1 MPTTT
6 RGPLPPGVYWRRRL
20 AVLSVALVLVLSFG
34 KLLGRAGGD
43 DDPTAARVGA
53 LASPTVTVTADPT
66 DAPTSKAGKDGKN
79 GGKRNGGKNAGQDA
93 TAEETPAAVPTPEP
107 TPTTPP
113 PLAEPTGPCPD
124 DDVFVTATV
133 DGAVGTTDV
142 TVMLNLQTRA
152 TPACTFEVSPDDVSM
167 VISRGRDTVW
177 SSEQCSG
184 AIPTQVVAV
193 RQAAITQVPV
203 VWADAARSDDE
214 CSDRTAYAMPGVYT
228 VSTAVLGG
236 EPTDVQFELAAP
248 AAPVV
253 TQTVTPTVTAEP
265 APAG

>member
-1 MPTTT
+1 VPTTT
-6 RGPLPPGVYWRRRL
+6 RGPLSPGVYWRRRL
-20 AVLSVALVLVLSFG
+20 AVLSIALVLVLGIG
-34 KLLGRAGGD
+34 KLLGRGGGD

-66 DAPTSKAGKDGKN
+66 DAPTRTTGKGKN
-79 GGKRNGGKNAGQDA
+79 GDKKNGKGGKNAGTQV
-93 TAEETPAAVPTPEP
+93 EETPAAVPTPEP

-113 PLAEPTGPCPD
+113 PLAEPSGACPD

-133 DGAVGTTDV
+133 DGAVGAADV
-142 TVMLNLQTRA
+142 TVMLNLQTRV
-152 TPACTFEVSPDDVSM
+152 TPACTFEVSPDTVSM
-167 VISRGRDTVW
+167 VIARGRDTVW
-177 SSEQCSG
+177 SSEQCTS
-184 AIPTQVVAV
+184 AVPTQEVVV

-203 VWADAARSDDE
+203 VWADAARSDAT

-228 VSTAVLGG
+228 VSTAVMGG

-248 AAPVV
+248 AAPTV

-265 APAG
+265 TPAA

>member
-20 AVLSVALVLVLSFG
+20 AVLSIALVLVLGFG
-34 KLLGRAGGD
+34 KLLGRSGGD

-66 DAPTSKAGKDGKN
+66 ASPTRKAGKGKN
-79 GGKRNGGKNAGQDA
+79 GGKKGGKNAGQGS
-93 TAEETPAAVPTPEP
+93 TAEVEESPAAVPTPEP

-133 DGAVGTTDV
+133 DGAVGGADV

-152 TPACTFEVSPDDVSM
+152 TPACTFAVSPDDVSM

-177 SSEQCSG
+177 SSEQCT
-184 AIPTQVVAV
+184 AAVPTQEVVV

-203 VWADAARSDDE
+203 VWADAARSDEE

-253 TQTVTPTVTAEP
+253 TQTVTPTVTAQPTP
-265 APAG
+265 AA